1 MEKKASVSYW
11 IYWVILIAV
20 TLVGFSAL
28 GVRLIEGLRSTGLNS
43 IVSWG
48 LWISIYIFLIGISAG
63 SFLLS
68 TLVYVFGF
76 KQFEKTGK
84 IAVFTALLS
93 LLAGLGFVAID
104 LGHIE
109 RVFQIFISPS
119 PTSVLTYVIF
129 FYMFYI
135 VLLVAELW
143 LLMRKKVSP
152 SVVER
157 DKKAVKILGILGIP
171 TAIIVHGGTGSV
183 FAVVK
188 AQPYWFTPLFPL
200 IFIISALASG
210 GALIAFIYAFWGKKD
225 GDHAS
230 ATRGIAKIAAYFL
243 IFDVVL
249 IFLEFFITLY
259 GKIPE
264 GLNVLNIITRGP
276 NWWVFWILQIL
287 IGVIV
292 PLIII
297 FSRAGRSPVWVGIA
311 AILIVIGVIGVRWNI
326 VVPQLSV
333 TGFEGITEFFQDS
346 RLSTTYAPSI
356 IEWGSSIGIL
366 GFIMIIFSLGYRK
379 LPLINKTEE
388 ERSLDEK

>member
-1 MEKKASVSYW
+1 MEKKASFSYW
-11 IYWVILIAV
+11 VYWVILIAV
-20 TLVGFSAL
+20 TVVGLSAL
-28 GVRLIEGLRSTGLNS
+28 GVRLIEGLRSTDLSS

-48 LWISIYIFLIGISAG
+48 LWVSIYIFLIGISAG

-93 LLAGLGFVAID
+93 RLAGLGFIGID

-109 RVFQIFISPS
+109 RFFYVFISPS

-129 FYMFYI
+129 FYMLYI
-135 VLLVAELW
+135 VLLVVELW

-157 DKKAVKILGILGIP
+157 DKKAVKILAILGIP

-230 ATRGIAKIAAYFL
+230 VTKGIAKIAAYFL

-249 IFLEFFITLY
+249 IFLEFFITFY

-287 IGVIV
+287 IGVII

-311 AILIVIGVIGVRWNI
+311 ALLIVIGVIGVRWNI
-326 VVPQLSV
+326 VVPELTA

-346 RLSTTYAPSI
+346 RLSTAYAPSI
-356 IEWGSSIGIL
+356 IEWGSSIGII

-388 ERSLDEK
+388 ERSLDEE

>member
-1 MEKKASVSYW
+1 MEKKVSVSYW

-20 TLVGFSAL
+20 TLAGFSAL
-28 GVRLIEGLRSTGLNS
+28 GVRLIEGLRSTSLNS

-48 LWISIYIFLIGISAG
+48 LWIAIYIFFIGISAG

-93 LLAGLGFVAID
+93 LLAGLGFVSID

-109 RVFQIFISPS
+109 RFFHIFTSPS

-129 FYMFYI
+129 FYMLYI
-135 VLLVAELW
+135 VLLVVELW
-143 LLMRKKVSP
+143 SLIRKKVSP

-157 DKKAVKILGILGIP
+157 DKKVIKILGIIGIP
-171 TAIIVHGGTGSV
+171 TAIIVHGGTGTV

-210 GALIAFIYAFWGKKD
+210 GALIAFIYAFWGKRD
-225 GDHAS
+225 RDHAS
-230 ATRGIAKIAAYFL
+230 VTRGIAKIAAFFL

-264 GLNVLNIITRGP
+264 GLNVLNIITRGS
-276 NWWVFWILQIL
+276 NWWIFWILQIL

-297 FSRAGRSPVWVGIA
+297 FSRAGRSTVWVGIA
-311 AILIVIGVIGVRWNI
+311 SILIVIGILGVRWNI
-326 VVPQLSV
+326 VVPELSA
-333 TGFEGITEFFQDS
+333 TGFEGITGFFQDS
-346 RLSTTYAPSI
+346 RLSTGYIPSI
-356 IEWGSSIGIL
+356 IEWGSSVGII
-366 GFIMIIFSLGYRK
+366 GFIIMIFTLGYRK
-379 LPLINKTEE
+379 LLLLNNNEE
-388 ERSLDEK
+388 KGS

>member
-1 MEKKASVSYW
+1 MEKKASVSYR

-43 IVSWG
+43 IVTWG
-48 LWISIYIFLIGISAG
+48 LWVSIYIFLIGISAG

-76 KQFEKTGK
+76 KRFEKTGK

-109 RVFQIFISPS
+109 RFFQIFISPS
-119 PTSVLTYVIF
+119 PTSVLTYVI
-129 FYMFYI
+129 YFYI
-135 VLLVAELW
+135 FYAVLLVVELW

-157 DKKAVKILGILGIP
+157 DKKVVKILGIIGIP
-171 TAIIVHGGTGSV
+171 TAIIIPGSTGSV

-210 GALIAFIYAFWGKKD
+210 CALIAFIYAFWGKKD
-225 GDHAS
+225 EDHAS
-230 ATRGIAKIAAYFL
+230 VTKGIAKIAAFFL

-249 IFLEFFITLY
+249 IFLEFFITIY

-264 GLNVLNIITRGP
+264 GTNVLDVLFSGP
-276 NWWVFWILQIL
+276 NWWIFWIIQIL
-287 IGVIV
+287 IGLII

-297 FSRAGRSPVWVGIA
+297 FSRTGRSPVWVGIA
-311 AILIVIGVIGVRWNI
+311 SLLIVIGVLAVRWNI
-326 VVPQLSV
+326 VVPELSV
-333 TGFEGITEFFQDS
+333 PNFEGITNAFQDS
-346 RLSTTYAPSI
+346 RLSTGYVPTI
-356 IEWGSSIGIL
+356 IEWGSSIGII

-379 LPLINKTEE
+379 LSLINKTEE
-388 ERSLDEK
+388 KRSLDEK

>member
-1 MEKKASVSYW
+1 MEKKASASNW

-28 GVRLIEGLRSTGLNS
+28 GVRLVEGLRSTGLTS

-48 LWISIYIFLIGISAG
+48 LWITIYIFLIGISAG

-93 LLAGLGFVAID
+93 LLGGLIFVAID

-109 RVFQIFISPS
+109 RFYQIFISPS

-129 FYMFYI
+129 FYMIYI
-135 VLLVAELW
+135 VLLVVELW

-152 SVVER
+152 MDVKR
-157 DKKAVKILGILGIP
+157 DNKAVKILGILGIP

-188 AQPYWFTPLFPL
+188 TQPYWFTPLFPL

-230 ATRGIAKIAAYFL
+230 ITKGIAKIAAFFL

-249 IFLEFFITLY
+249 IFLEFFITSY

-264 GLNVLNIITRGP
+264 GLNVLNIITSGP

-287 IGVIV
+287 IGVII

-297 FSRAGRSPVWVGIA
+297 FSRAGRSSVWVGIA
-311 AILIVIGVIGVRWNI
+311 AIMIVIGVMGVRWNI
-326 VVPQLSV
+326 VVPELSS
-333 TGFEGITEFFQDS
+333 TSFSRITEFFHDS
-346 RLSTTYAPSI
+346 RLSTAYAPSI